1 MNDDHREL
9 WQAVD
14 AGRERISA
22 LESRMSA
29 HDAKHESF
37 LDEFRES
44 RKERKEQMD
53 TIAQAIHSR
62 LVDFDGK
69 FDALAEK
76 VTEAHGAAKF
86 GKWLLGIVLAAI
98 GLFYARGGS

>member
-37 LDEFRES
+37 LDEFREY
-44 RKERKEQMD
+44 EVPEDVQ
-53 TIAQAIHSR
+53 Q
-62 LVDFDGK
+62 
-69 FDALAEK
+69 
-76 VTEAHGAAKF
+76 
-86 GKWLLGIVLAAI
+86 
-98 GLFYARGGS
+98 